1 MRGGSKVEESFKE
14 KNYDKFMQTIVGAKR
29 LKFEASLIDA
39 RLINDLMRG
48 CSNCNERQKDIYQN
62 HV

>member
-1 MRGGSKVEESFKE
+1 MRGSSRVEESFKE
-14 KNYDKFMQTIVGAKR
+14 KNYVKFMQAIVSAKR
-29 LKFEASLIDA
+29 LKFEARLIDA
-39 RLINDLMRG
+39 RLINDLMQG